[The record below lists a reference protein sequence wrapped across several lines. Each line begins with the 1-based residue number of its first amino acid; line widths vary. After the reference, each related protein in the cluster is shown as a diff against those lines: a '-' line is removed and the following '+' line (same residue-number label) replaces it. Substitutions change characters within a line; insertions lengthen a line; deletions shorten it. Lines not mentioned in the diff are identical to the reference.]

1 MTDLAT
7 TQTLISPTSP
17 PAWDRGVARAE
28 RLDALDATID
38 EHRRE
43 LSRSEG
49 PRWFLGLSLLALGGG
64 A

>member
-1 MTDLAT
+1 VTDLAT
-7 TQTLISPTSP
+7 TQTLASPAST

-28 RLDALDATID
+28 RLDALDAAID

-43 LSRSEG
+43 LSRSKG
-49 PRWFLGLSLLALGGG
+49 PRWFLGLGLLALGGG